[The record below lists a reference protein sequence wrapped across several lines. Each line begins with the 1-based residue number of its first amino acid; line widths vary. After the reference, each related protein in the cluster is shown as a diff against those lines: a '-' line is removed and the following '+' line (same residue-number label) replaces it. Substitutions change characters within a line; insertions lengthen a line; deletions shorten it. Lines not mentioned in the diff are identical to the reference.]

1 MAFSLGSFTP
11 LGLTTVA
18 RHARGRQGWRGR
30 LNGEAMMA
38 TGQDLGIPWEVLL
51 VGGFNLPLWK
61 MMEFV
66 NGFRMT
72 FLFYEM
78 ENKIHVPNHQAV
90 YDNFTNNL
98 EYDSIIDDYDNS
110 W

>member
-1 MAFSLGSFTP
+1 
-11 LGLTTVA
+11 
-18 RHARGRQGWRGR
+18 
-30 LNGEAMMA
+30 
-38 TGQDLGIPWEVLL
+38 
-51 VGGFNLPLWK
+51 